1 MAILSYPY
9 LFLFLPAAVLLVRA
23 TASRAAMR
31 TPALVLTGIA
41 YYALSAGIPQ
51 LALLLVMTLV
61 IFAGVRA
68 STASGDGS
76 RQRLGLVAVALALAV
91 LAAFKLATVL
101 RLGPLGGVL
110 PLGISFYTFN
120 LVSYGLD
127 VRRGRTAPATSFLSL
142 AAYSTFFPS
151 VTAGPLL
158 RWPAGLSGRCF
169 QDSGAGTLGSER
181 RVFDDASRR
190 TRR

>member
-127 VRRGRTAPATSFLSL
+127 VRRGRTAKSVRKSPLANRRLAHQQAPTMPAHSRISLSSRESAFSCGL
-142 AAYSTFFPS
+142 TTTP
-151 VTAGPLL
+151 TA
-158 RWPAGLSGRCF
+158 
-169 QDSGAGTLGSER
+169 
-181 RVFDDASRR
+181 
-190 TRR
+190 